1 MQVKQLRRLLGDKAP
16 ECPKLDISVDTWDKI
31 LKLALGNDNWNSW
44 GQKYSPYY
52 DDVSFMIG
60 VPHVILH
67 YALESSGK
75 PLRFIEGC
83 T

>member
-1 MQVKQLRRLLGDKAP
+1 MKQLRSLLGDKAP
-16 ECPKLDISVDTWDKI
+16 ECPKLDITVDTWDQV

-60 VPHVILH
+60 VPYVNLP
-67 YALESSGK
+67 YTPEA
-75 PLRFIEGC
+75 
-83 T
+83 